1 MLILDGDADIR
12 FTRSMC
18 GRSRHSWDTRLQVL
32 RGGDVGMP
40 ESLVAE
46 PVEFLEAS

>member
-1 MLILDGDADIR
+1 MLILDGDDDMRFPDECADDRVTDGIR
-12 FTRSMC
+12 GCKWYAVAMS
-18 GRSRHSWDTRLQVL
+18 HAQ
-32 RGGDVGMP
+32 